1 MDNTNSILS
10 IDTIIPNSKKHVQ
23 IELDGKNL
31 IITGGNG
38 CGKTRFLKQMHENV
52 SAQVDQMDHKTAD
65 QIRQDIEYRKS
76 WMEST
81 TPSDSNYHA
90 WKREI
95 TQYEFQLT
103 EADKCKIQLG
113 DINTYCTYFN
123 EKKALLRFFPAVR
136 EQTLAHSGSND
147 SLARLK
153 QDDEFNS
160 LAQDSSSQFERYL
173 VAFYNYGSYLIARE
187 EDKTQGERVNAWFTN
202 VESQLRYLFED
213 DSLKLHYQAEEQSF
227 YIKQDGK
234 DPYKFDQ
241 LSSGYQSILS
251 IYADLLM
258 KVELKEVDAEELSG
272 VVFIDEIDAHLHVS
286 LQKKIF
292 SFFDRAFPKVQF
304 IVTTHSPFVV
314 QSVDNSIIYDLSS
327 NEQLEDLSMYS
338 YETILKGL
346 LGVESKST
354 ILDGLI
360 EELAKQIESKNP
372 DWNTIS
378 DLVARVKPNERNL
391 DTHSSNVL
399 MLAEIKM
406 KDNPIIVGVLA
417 EGVKIGSSDFPTI
430 TVDGATLRGKA
441 GFTNIRFRGI
451 QQGKRIT
458 PYLPN
463 KTKKVEE

>member
-1 MDNTNSILS
+1 M
-10 IDTIIPNSKKHVQ
+10 
-23 IELDGKNL
+23 
-31 IITGGNG
+31 
-38 CGKTRFLKQMHENV
+38 
-52 SAQVDQMDHKTAD
+52 
-65 QIRQDIEYRKS
+65 
-76 WMEST
+76 
-81 TPSDSNYHA
+81 
-90 WKREI
+90 
-95 TQYEFQLT
+95 
-103 EADKCKIQLG
+103 
-113 DINTYCTYFN
+113 
-123 EKKALLRFFPAVR
+123 
-136 EQTLAHSGSND
+136 
-147 SLARLK
+147 
-153 QDDEFNS
+153 
-160 LAQDSSSQFERYL
+160 
-173 VAFYNYGSYLIARE
+173 
-187 EDKTQGERVNAWFTN
+187 
-202 VESQLRYLFED
+202 RYLFED
-213 DSLKLHYQAEEQSF
+213 DSLKLHYHAEEQSF

-234 DPYKFDQ
+234 DPYNFDQ

-430 TVDGATLRGKA
+430 TVDGATLRGKV
-441 GFTNIRFRGI
+441 GLTNIRFRGI

-458 PYLPN
+458 QYLPN
-463 KTKKVEE
+463 KTKKAEE